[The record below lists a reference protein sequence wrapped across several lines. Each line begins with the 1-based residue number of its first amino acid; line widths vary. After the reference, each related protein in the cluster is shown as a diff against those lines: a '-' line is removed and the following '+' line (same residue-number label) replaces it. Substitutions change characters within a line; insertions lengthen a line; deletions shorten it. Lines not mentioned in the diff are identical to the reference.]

1 MPVDQVAIE
10 VAFPERLT
18 INADRKERIASAAAE
33 HVKDGQVL
41 LLDNGSSVYL
51 LAEYLAGKQD
61 LTILTF
67 FLPLV
72 NKLSQNNNWKII
84 LTGGQIR
91 NGRGDLV
98 GPLTEEFFAKVY
110 ADVAFFGADGLDVET
125 GVWTVDPESARLTQ
139 RMCNAAAKRILLAD
153 SSKLTRRAAFAAAN
167 WDLIDLWITDRQA
180 PADLV
185 AAVRDKGIEIEL
197 V

>member
-1 MPVDQVAIE
+1 
-10 VAFPERLT
+10 
-18 INADRKERIASAAAE
+18 
-33 HVKDGQVL
+33 VL